1 MILVEFPTQSGQ
13 ARAVSAI
20 GATQL
25 SQKWKENIFLQF
37 CRNNF
42 NFKLVKPS
50 RSQLE
55 LYINLYL
62 NCCWEFIFVSKEKR
76 GMWYRNIR
84 LKSKTGDKTI
94 QRAGGGNTSRYLEHG
109 VCDYKALY

>member
-13 ARAVSAI
+13 TRAVSAI

-42 NFKLVKPS
+42 NFKLVKTVKVPV
-50 RSQLE
+50 RIVHQFILK
-55 LYINLYL
+55 LLLGVNLCL
-62 NCCWEFIFVSKEKR
+62 
-76 GMWYRNIR
+76 
-84 LKSKTGDKTI
+84 
-94 QRAGGGNTSRYLEHG
+94 QREEG
-109 VCDYKALY
+109 